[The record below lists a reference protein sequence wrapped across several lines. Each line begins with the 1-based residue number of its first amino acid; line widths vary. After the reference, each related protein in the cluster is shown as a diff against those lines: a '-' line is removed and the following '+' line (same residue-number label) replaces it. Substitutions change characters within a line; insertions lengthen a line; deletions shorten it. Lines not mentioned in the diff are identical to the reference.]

1 LAARTG
7 DVSIFAPPS
16 PALPGTPGERLTGN
30 LGGMVGA
37 FFVGGDLNLRHNLP
51 GRPINDPLLAL
62 LFVAGLAT
70 CLARIRQPAH
80 HLVLLWFVVMLTP
93 SIFSVESPHWLRMA
107 GALPPLV
114 FLYAAGAQALTA
126 WLARWLALARL
137 LALLLAGLLAG
148 SGSVTAYS
156 YFSQWAQLPGAGRQL
171 RRRPV
176 RSRRGSAHAAAPPSL
191 LDRCC

>member
-1 LAARTG
+1 
-7 DVSIFAPPS
+7 
-16 PALPGTPGERLTGN
+16 
-30 LGGMVGA
+30 
-37 FFVGGDLNLRHNLP
+37 
-51 GRPINDPLLAL
+51 
-62 LFVAGLAT
+62 
-70 CLARIRQPAH
+70 
-80 HLVLLWFVVMLTP
+80 LLWFVVMLTP